1 MHLLDSFRVRAI
13 ASSALL
19 LALCLACNTLNVQQ
33 SSLVPAPTL
42 PPLPAHEG
50 EFDAYVGSSTVTG
63 VARPDLAPT
72 ESGLWVPRTQ
82 LDGAITWR
90 PYRRFAMRG
99 NWMMGFAAD
108 AQKVAP
114 TVGPNPEQL
123 LWGLGLGAT
132 YRFDDPGE
140 PWFVD
145 VSLDYL
151 GLSVPS
157 RVVITCMEPCLDMS
171 VPKDQRDSV
180 PLISAGAVAGYRA
193 RPDLALVLST
203 AVRNHPTN
211 VANFASLTGDAEV
224 RMGPANWLVGVGVQF
239 RVTPWF
245 ALSPMVQVPLTANP
259 VRYAPI
265 VTLGVNF
272 TAPDAPA
279 GDAAEKR

>member
-1 MHLLDSFRVRAI
+1 MPLFDSFRFR
-13 ASSALL
+13 ALL
-19 LALCLACNTLNVQQ
+19 SSGLLLGLCLACNTLNVQQ

-50 EFDAYVGSSTVTG
+50 EYDVYVGNSVVTG

-82 LDGAITWR
+82 LDGAFAWR
-90 PYRRFAMRG
+90 PYRRFAMRA

-108 AQKVAP
+108 AQRVAP
-114 TVGPNPEQL
+114 TVGPNPDQL

-132 YRFDDPGE
+132 YRFDEPGQ

-145 VSLDYL
+145 LSLDYV

-171 VPKDQRDSV
+171 VPKEQRDSV
-180 PLISAGAVAGYRA
+180 PLLSAGAVAGYRV
-193 RPDLALVLST
+193 RPDVSLVFST
-203 AVRNHPTN
+203 GVRNHPTN
-211 VANFASLTGDAEV
+211 VANFESLTGDAEV
-224 RMGPANWLVGVGVQF
+224 RMGPVNWLVGVGAQF
-239 RVTPWF
+239 RLVPWF
-245 ALSPMVQVPLTANP
+245 AITPMVQVPLTANP

-265 VTLGVNF
+265 VTLGLNF
-272 TAPDAPA
+272 TVPDSAVDKP
-279 GDAAEKR
+279 